1 MPPKGKRKGA
11 RKAGAVEKSREVPYR
26 DLDGQTYALV
36 TAMLGN
42 GRLTARCED
51 TIERMCKIRGSMRRS
66 EWISV
71 GDVILVS
78 LREFQTSKADV
89 LHRYP
94 HEDVRRLRKMGE
106 LVAIKFADQRDEV
119 DEEDIV
125 VFEDEDEDVM
135 IDAL

>member
-1 MPPKGKRKGA
+1 
-11 RKAGAVEKSREVPYR
+11 
-26 DLDGQTYALV
+26 
-36 TAMLGN
+36 
-42 GRLTARCED
+42 
-51 TIERMCKIRGSMRRS
+51 MRRS